1 MNYQDWLENVPQDFK
16 ADVLWKMTVY
26 RFALFLGDLS
36 WHDVTK
42 LIKDRRTLGLSEQLY
57 EAVGSVSV
65 NIAEGYSRRSG
76 KDRTRFYEY
85 SLGSARESRDWY
97 HKARHIL
104 GDTVVQHRQQFL
116 TEIIRLLLSITLKER
131 SRNIQEEQAEYNVE
145 VNLDHFLHD
154 VPLPQDT

>member
-1 MNYQDWLENVPQDFK
+1 MMNYQEWLDTVQQDFK

-26 RFALFLGDLS
+26 RYALFLGDLA

-57 EAVGSVSV
+57 EAVGSISV

-76 KDRTRFYEY
+76 KDRARLYEY

-104 GDTVVQHRQQFL
+104 GDEVVGYRQQFL
-116 TEIIRLLLSITLKER
+116 TEIIRLLLTITPQER
-131 SRNIQEEQAEYNVE
+131 SRNIQEEQFEYNVD
-145 VNLDHFLHD
+145 VNLDHLLRNA
-154 VPLPQDT
+154 PLP